1 MLIVVG
7 VEVFR
12 KVTVLLVSMM
22 ILTMIVVMGMVLTVL
37 VLMVPGSVL
46 VPPRATDPPGRV
58 LGEGDPVIIVR
69 NTGEY
74 SRQSRLNKKSGEEGA
89 EEDNGNVSNVLSII
103 SPCSSPPRWTPGL

>member
-1 MLIVVG
+1 MIVVG

-22 ILTMIVVMGMVLTVL
+22 ILTMIVMMGMVLTVL
-37 VLMVPGSVL
+37 VLM

-69 NTGEY
+69 NPGKY

-103 SPCSSPPRWTPGL
+103 PPCSSPPRWTPAL

>member
-1 MLIVVG
+1 MIVVG

-22 ILTMIVVMGMVLTVL
+22 ILTMIVMMGMVLTVL
-37 VLMVPGSVL
+37 VLM

-69 NTGEY
+69 NPGKY

-103 SPCSSPPRWTPGL
+103 PPCSSPPRWTPGL